1 MLLEFKSAGARFVL
15 QWVFFSVFS
24 SPPMH
29 LVLFTTFIQL
39 QAHTQVHSG
48 LQMDDCTL
56 FTRKIR
62 VLEVQRYIRS
72 VCLWTRLRVALSVQG
87 KLLTVVLRVANN
99 CTQAKVLLVCKNK
112 YLSTRNNTHH
122 KNKQKQNY
130 LTATD
135 QLWARHIGSL
145 VILIVRQIYTVYN
158 LFFLIPHLFMRLLPM
173 DK

>member
-99 CTQAKVLLVCKNK
+99 CTQAKVLLVCKSK

-122 KNKQKQNY
+122 KNKTTWQPQISCEPAI
-130 LTATD
+130 LVPLLFL
-135 QLWARHIGSL
+135 LWDRYTQSNTTF
-145 VILIVRQIYTVYN
+145 IYEIASYG
-158 LFFLIPHLFMRLLPM
+158 
-173 DK
+173 